1 MKNAFS
7 ERNKILYIKFVIIY
21 SNSFALLFASYMLSN
36 MDKYFLH
43 QKIIKY
49 LKDFLL
55 IFLLSN
61 LLIGCQNNTILNLTS
76 TPTVTE
82 EFLFIPKETNI
93 ASAYLIS
100 PCDLIEQQYFND
112 VFQDATLF
120 TSFKEGT
127 CSISNQWDTKTIQF
141 HVSQGTQA
149 DQAIRWY
156 TKKVV
161 KARGQ
166 PTIFDQINVMLT
178 ENIGKNLSEFQ
189 EVSNSIYQSLNYR
202 EEMVFSVGEK
212 SYWYTYSLAQDNIL
226 ESSEQSKY
234 VRITTNGFLSEEALE
249 ISVGLAKILY
259 EEIPGKFSVNF
270 NFNDQ
275 DFFDISTP
283 GTTYQGKVPIIGAIT
298 VDKKDIFFGDLC
310 GNEVTNIQVEIVESE
325 NINSIFFVYRLI
337 SPGETTVSWISR
349 NMNKNTSG
357 TWEIQ
362 LSAESDFSRYQL
374 VNGAQVEY
382 AISVLYGVNGLI
394 RSPEYTDIRVYQCRI
409 ND

>member
-1 MKNAFS
+1 M
-7 ERNKILYIKFVIIY
+7 
-21 SNSFALLFASYMLSN
+21 LFI
-36 MDKYFLH
+36 MDKYFLN
-43 QKIIKY
+43 QKIKKY
-49 LKDFLL
+49 LKDFL
-55 IFLLSN
+55 IFFLLST
-61 LLIGCQNNTILNLTS
+61 LLFGCQNNPITNLNT
-76 TPTVTE
+76 TPIVTE
-82 EFLFIPKETNI
+82 ELVFIPTETIN
-93 ASAYLIS
+93 ASSYLIS

-120 TSFKEGT
+120 TSFKDGT

-161 KARGQ
+161 KSRGQ

-249 ISVGLAKILY
+249 ISVALAKILY
-259 EEIPGKFSVNF
+259 EKIPAKFSVNF
-270 NFNDQ
+270 NFSEQ

-283 GTTYQGKVPIIGAIT
+283 GTTYQGKVPTIGAII

-310 GNEVTNIQVEIVESE
+310 GNEVTNIQVEIVETE

-337 SPGETTVSWISR
+337 SPDETTVSWISR
-349 NMNKNTSG
+349 NMNKSSSG
-357 TWEIQ
+357 IWEIQ
-362 LSAESDFSRYQL
+362 LSAESDFLRYQL

-382 AISVLYGVNGLI
+382 AISVLYGVDGLI

-409 ND
+409 SD

>member
-1 MKNAFS
+1 MNA
-7 ERNKILYIKFVIIY
+7 
-21 SNSFALLFASYMLSN
+21 
-36 MDKYFLH
+36 
-43 QKIIKY
+43 
-49 LKDFLL
+49 
-55 IFLLSN
+55 
-61 LLIGCQNNTILNLTS
+61 TS
-76 TPTVTE
+76 
-82 EFLFIPKETNI
+82 
-93 ASAYLIS
+93 YLIS

-120 TSFKEGT
+120 TSFKDGT

-166 PTIFDQINVMLT
+166 PTIFDQINIMLT
-178 ENIGKNLSEFQ
+178 ENIGKGLSEFQ

-249 ISVGLAKILY
+249 ISVALAKILY
-259 EEIPGKFSVNF
+259 EEIPEKFSVNF
-270 NFNDQ
+270 NFSDQ
-275 DFFDISTP
+275 DFLDISTP
-283 GTTYQGKVPIIGAIT
+283 GITYRGKVPIIGAIT

-310 GNEVTNIQVEIVESE
+310 GNEVTNIQVEIVETE
-325 NINSIFFVYRLI
+325 NLNSIFFVYRLI
-337 SPGETTVSWISR
+337 SSDETNVNWISR
-349 NMNKNTSG
+349 NMSKNTSG
-357 TWEIQ
+357 VWEMQ
-362 LSAESDFSRYQL
+362 LSAESDFSRYHL

-382 AISVLYGVNGLI
+382 AISVLYGVDGLI
-394 RSPEYTDIRVYQCRI
+394 RSPDYNDIRVYQCRTS
-409 ND
+409 N